1 MTYISFCSGIEAA
14 TAAWHPLGWSP
25 VAFCEID
32 KFASR
37 VLARHYPNVPNLGDF
52 TKVDW
57 SQYSADICVG
67 GTPCQAFSVAGL
79 RNSLADQRGNLTLEF
94 VRAINI
100 IRPHTI
106 VWENVPGVLSTADNA
121 FGCFLAALVG
131 CDEPIVFEQG
141 WPNSGVVDGPD
152 RRAAWRILDAQY
164 FGLAQ
169 RRKRVF
175 VVANSGDRPHPAEIL
190 LEWEGL
196 RRDSPPSRTAGEGT
210 AGTIA
215 ARTRGGGGLGTDFE
229 CFGGTVSMCLG
240 AKGGVGRMDA
250 ESETFVT
257 HALTA
262 SADQGATEDGTGR
275 GCPLVAVAHSLSA
288 DGFDA
293 SEDGTGRG
301 TPLVAVGFQET
312 GQGYWMQHEVACGLR
327 DMSAGSGAAIAN
339 VITQPVGSQENSSTT
354 VAVTT
359 LAIRGRGDESNLEY
373 RTDGTANALLTPNG
387 GRAGIGVGAIQQAM
401 AVRRLTPEECEAL
414 QGFRRG
420 FTNIPGTADGPRYRS
435 LGNSMAVPVM
445 AWIGQRIKEAYAND

>member
-1 MTYISFCSGIEAA
+1 MTIDHCRSEQLRCAEQYHDAGARLGMTYISFCSGIEAA

-37 VLARHYPNVPNLGDF
+37 VLAHHYPNVPNLGDF

-79 RNSLADQRGNLTLEF
+79 RNSLADERGNLTLEF

-100 IRPHTI
+100 IRPHII

-141 WPNSGVVDGPD
+141 WPNAGVVDGPD

-190 LEWEGL
+190 LEWESL
-196 RRDSPPSRTAGEGT
+196 RRDSAPSRTAGEG
-210 AGTIA
+210 AAHPIA
-215 ARTRGGGGLGTDFE
+215 PSLTSSGRGVERGGDTRGQDP
-229 CFGGTVSMCLG
+229 VVAMCLG

-301 TPLVAVGFQET
+301 TPLVAVGWNGDT
-312 GQGYWMQHEVACGLR
+312 TPKSSLDVMPTMRRKQGGEGYGI
-327 DMSAGSGAAIAN
+327 SAG
-339 VITQPVGSQENSSTT
+339 
-354 VAVTT
+354 
-359 LAIRGRGDESNLEY
+359 
-373 RTDGTANALLTPNG
+373 
-387 GRAGIGVGAIQQAM
+387 M

-414 QGFRRG
+414 QGFPPRLHQHSRRRRWPPLSKPRQLHG
-420 FTNIPGTADGPRYRS
+420 RASYGLDWSSDFGGVCKRLNSADLSSYAARLS
-435 LGNSMAVPVM
+435 TTMPVRG
-445 AWIGQRIKEAYAND
+445 WD

>member
-37 VLARHYPNVPNLGDF
+37 VLAHHYPNVPNLGDF

-79 RNSLADQRGNLTLEF
+79 RNSLADERGNLTLEF

-100 IRPHTI
+100 IRPHTV

-190 LEWEGL
+190 LEWESL
-196 RRDSPPSRTAGEGT
+196 RRDSPPSRTAGEG
-210 AGTIA
+210 A
-215 ARTRGGGGLGTDFE
+215 AHRANEGVVGSLCARDSKTVGNQFVNEGKVFPVELAMCLNGGGH
-229 CFGGTVSMCLG
+229 
-240 AKGGVGRMDA
+240 
-250 ESETFVT
+250 ES
-257 HALTA
+257 
-262 SADQGATEDGTGR
+262 DGR
-275 GCPLVAVAHSLSA
+275 GERDVC
-288 DGFDA
+288 GFLHW
-293 SEDGTGRG
+293 R
-301 TPLVAVGFQET
+301 V
-312 GQGYWMQHEVACGLR
+312 
-327 DMSAGSGAAIAN
+327 
-339 VITQPVGSQENSSTT
+339 
-354 VAVTT
+354 
-359 LAIRGRGDESNLEY
+359 
-373 RTDGTANALLTPNG
+373 
-387 GRAGIGVGAIQQAM
+387 
-401 AVRRLTPEECEAL
+401 
-414 QGFRRG
+414 
-420 FTNIPGTADGPRYRS
+420 
-435 LGNSMAVPVM
+435 
-445 AWIGQRIKEAYAND
+445 

>member
-1 MTYISFCSGIEAA
+1 MNYISFCSGIEAA
-14 TAAWHPLGWSP
+14 TVAWHPLGWTP

-37 VLARHYPNVPNLGDF
+37 VLANHYPDVPNLGDF
-52 TKVDW
+52 TTVDW

-79 RNSLADQRGNLTLEF
+79 RNSLSDERGNLTLEF

-100 IRPHTI
+100 IRPHTV
-106 VWENVPGVLSTADNA
+106 VWENVPGVLSTSDNA

-175 VVANSGDRPHPAEIL
+175 VVANSGDLPHPAEIL

-196 RRDSPPSRTAGEGT
+196 RRDSPPSRETGERT

-229 CFGGTVSMCLG
+229 AAGGLQPVAMCLN
-240 AKGGVGRMDA
+240 GGGMNRIDA
-250 ESETFVT
+250 ESETFIT
-257 HALTA
+257 
-262 SADQGATEDGTGR
+262 
-275 GCPLVAVAHSLSA
+275 HSLRA

-293 SEDGTGRG
+293 SEDGTVPGV
-301 TPLVAVGFQET
+301 PLV
-312 GQGYWMQHEVACGLR
+312 
-327 DMSAGSGAAIAN
+327 
-339 VITQPVGSQENSSTT
+339 P
-354 VAVTT
+354 VTT
-359 LAIRGRGDESNLEY
+359 LAIRGRGDQSNLEY

-401 AVRRLTPEECEAL
+401 AVRRLLPEECEAL
-414 QGFRRG
+414 QGFCRG
-420 FTNIPGTADGPRYRS
+420 FTNIPGAADGPRYKA

-445 AWIGQRIKEAYAND
+445 AWIGRRIKEAYAND